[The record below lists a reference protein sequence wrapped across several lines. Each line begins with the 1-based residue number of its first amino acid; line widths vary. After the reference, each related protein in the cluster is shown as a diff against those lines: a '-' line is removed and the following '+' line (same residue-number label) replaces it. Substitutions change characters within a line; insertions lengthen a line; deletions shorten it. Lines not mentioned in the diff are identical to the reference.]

1 MQTLSDMP
9 LRALRRVAPA
19 PAAGGLSRMRH
30 SLSLAEHWHAPRTP
44 LAGGAR
50 LKAALS

>member
-19 PAAGGLSRMRH
+19 LTAGGLSRVRQL
-30 SLSLAEHWHAPRTP
+30 LSLAEHRPAPRTP